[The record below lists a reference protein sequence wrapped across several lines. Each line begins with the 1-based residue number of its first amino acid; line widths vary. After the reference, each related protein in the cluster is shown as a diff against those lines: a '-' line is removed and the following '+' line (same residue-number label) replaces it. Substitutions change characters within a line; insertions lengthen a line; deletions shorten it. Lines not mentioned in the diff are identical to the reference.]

1 MSHESMLSCAN
12 ICAPYSAVGIL
23 FMFWVYI
30 MLTKQ
35 PFYIIG
41 LEGEEELCAENAK
54 GAVGLFVVTFISSI
68 TFIKYDSWNNERW
81 EAITMEEDRE
91 LLPRGMSQYNV
102 RTHSEIELLGV
113 TSLHDDDQIDL
124 PEIS

>member
-1 MSHESMLSCAN
+1 
-12 ICAPYSAVGIL
+12 
-23 FMFWVYI
+23 

-35 PFYIIG
+35 PFYIVG
-41 LEGEEELCAENAK
+41 LEGEEELCADNAK
-54 GAVGLFVVTFISSI
+54 GAIGLFVVTFISSI
-68 TFIKYDSWNNERW
+68 TFIKYDAWNYEQW
-81 EAITMEEDRE
+81 EAITMDEDRD

-113 TSLHDDDQIDL
+113 ASLPSVDDDDQIDL